1 LTTKTTEIAVLT
13 PEEQAVYD
21 EKMNKPLEDMPI
33 TMQTL
38 ISIQHLPAIPE
49 HYRGKPKEMMA
60 AALLG
65 REIGVGPMTSINM
78 IDLID
83 GSVSLRA
90 KLVSALILR
99 DGHVLVVTEQSNKRA
114 AMRCFRWHK
123 QTNDLIDVGEL
134 EYTIEDATAAGDAK
148 KDTYKK
154 HLKAMLTNRL
164 LTLIG
169 RTVFSDCLTGF
180 AYTAEEIGMSTEVED
195 IPEAHLEISDLD
207 AAVNTVE
214 VILDGEEV

>member
-1 LTTKTTEIAVLT
+1 
-13 PEEQAVYD
+13 
-21 EKMNKPLEDMPI
+21 MNRPLEDMPI

-38 ISIQHLPAIPE
+38 ISIQNLPAIPE

-65 REIGVGPMTSINM
+65 REINVGPMTSINM

-83 GSVSLRA
+83 GTVSLRA

-99 DGHVLVVTEQSNKRA
+99 DGHVLVVKEQTTERA
-114 AMRCFRWHK
+114 AMQCFRWHR
-123 QTNDLIDVGEL
+123 QSNQLIDVGLL
-134 EYTIEDATAAGDAK
+134 EYTVEDATLAGDINK
-148 KDTYKK
+148 STYKK
-154 HLKAMLTNRL
+154 HGKAMLTNRL

-180 AYTAEEIGMSTEVED
+180 AYTAEEIGISDQVDD
-195 IPEAHLEISDLD
+195 IPEAHLEISELD
-207 AAVNTVE
+207 AAAVTAAV
-214 VILDGEEV
+214 VLDGEVT